1 LYEDKYFKEY
11 DDWIL
16 EKTTSSTATATAT
29 ATDMTTIRDTINDFY
44 GEIIIGYN
52 EATSSFVY
60 YARTANIPYKYLE
73 TAARKYM
80 IDTNAPVEIYVDIRK
95 EYEKAKEQAKPENTT
110 TTTTTTTATT
120 TATTN
125 NTADNVNIEDDDYKL
140 FANFKSYNTVSN
152 VAASN
157 IKKEPQNTSSSASAT
172 TASTSSAN
180 STTKQTILRE
190 RANRYSYRG
199 KIEDYNESTDTE
211 KTTEIN
217 IDIPK
222 ASSSLSSSSSSS
234 YSDFK
239 KTQNKT
245 A

>member
-1 LYEDKYFKEY
+1 MYEDKYFKEY

-16 EKTTSSTATATAT
+16 KKTTSSTATAT

-95 EYEKAKEQAKPENTT
+95 EYEKAKEHTKPENITT
-110 TTTTTTTATT
+110 
-120 TATTN
+120 TTN

-140 FANFKSYNTVSN
+140 FAKFKSYNTVSN

-157 IKKEPQNTSSSASAT
+157 IKKEPQNTSSSSAT
-172 TASTSSAN
+172 TASTSSAS

-222 ASSSLSSSSSSS
+222 ASSSSSSSS